1 MCSPA
6 VTVWGD
12 ILRLF
17 VSTFCYPGDLIDK
30 ANQKIEDVL
39 AAIAAREEEERKKK
53 EAERLRIWV
62 LAGRMRL
69 IYACG
74 HFPKRYSKQKR
85 INVTF
90 ECRWQVLHFLLV
102 AGPQLNAVVLQGSAR
117 FAQGWRKVLIVQL
130 GRCQKPESR

>member
-1 MCSPA
+1 MWGQNVGLLGCLVCSPA

-39 AAIAAREEEERKKK
+39 AAIAAREEAERKKK

-62 LAGRMRL
+62 LAVLAGWGYW
-69 IYACG
+69 YACIRG
-74 HFPKRYSKQKR
+74 
-85 INVTF
+85 
-90 ECRWQVLHFLLV
+90 WQYW
-102 AGPQLNAVVLQGSAR
+102 QY
-117 FAQGWRKVLIVQL
+117 
-130 GRCQKPESR
+130 